1 MKEKWN
7 IFDGKTRKKNSPLK
21 NRNKTN
27 GVFYFF
33 NYPINCK
40 FIVNDK
46 SQKKTSWDEKGS
58 LVQSEPGTILQINET
73 GEARYTQASSY
84 AYLAAYVQ
92 SLVMIDGRNLIS
104 VQAILGHARIEQT
117 AAYAHLAPND
127 LRDAITRNPLEGG
140 LNV

>member
-1 MKEKWN
+1 M
-7 IFDGKTRKKNSPLK
+7 
-21 NRNKTN
+21 
-27 GVFYFF
+27 
-33 NYPINCK
+33 
-40 FIVNDK
+40 
-46 SQKKTSWDEKGS
+46 
-58 LVQSEPGTILQINET
+58 VQSEPGTILQINET

-127 LRDAITRNPLEGG
+127 LRDAITRNPLKGG